1 MKLFQNSLCNVMSH
15 VVFACPIKLNIS
27 TKNSYKNFYKRSYIV
42 ISSDLCNAIKKILDK
57 ISCHRDRYFTVSIEI
72 GQNTVIKILQKK
84 LYCDFK

>member
-1 MKLFQNSLCNVMSH
+1 M
-15 VVFACPIKLNIS
+15 
-27 TKNSYKNFYKRSYIV
+27 

-72 GQNTVIKILQKK
+72 GQNTVIKILPKK

>member
-1 MKLFQNSLCNVMSH
+1 M
-15 VVFACPIKLNIS
+15 
-27 TKNSYKNFYKRSYIV
+27 

>member
-1 MKLFQNSLCNVMSH
+1 MMQCDVTH
-15 VVFACPIKLNIS
+15 CVICIS
-27 TKNSYKNFYKRSYIV
+27 NKFEYLGKEHSYKNSNKGNCIV

-72 GQNTVIKILQKK
+72 GQNTVTKILPKK